1 METRKVLAAL
11 AYFSIFFLG
20 FIFPAVL
27 YFVSDDRYVKDHAK
41 AAFLS
46 HCIPV
51 AAAILAFVGMLA
63 TGAVGF
69 GFGFAGEGVG
79 IGSMIAMVVLFG
91 AAGLVSLIV
100 TIWNVVKG
108 VKVLL

>member
-27 YFVSDDRYVKDHAK
+27 YFVSDDRFVKEHAK
-41 AAFLS
+41 SAFLS

-51 AAAILAFVGMLA
+51 AAAIVAFVGMLA
-63 TGAVGF
+63 TGAAGF
-69 GFGFAGEGVG
+69 GLGGYEGAGLD
-79 IGSMIAMVVLFG
+79 SMISMFLLFG
-91 AAGLVSLIV
+91 AAGLVSLVV
-100 TIWNVVKG
+100 TVWNVVKG
-108 VKVLL
+108 VKLLL

>member
-1 METRKVLAAL
+1 METRKILAAL

-20 FIFPAVL
+20 FILPAVL

-51 AAAILAFVGMLA
+51 ICVVIAIFGAFA
-63 TGAVGF
+63 TGFIGMN
-69 GFGFAGEGVG
+69 AGGMEGAG
-79 IGSMIAMVVLFG
+79 IGSMIGMFVLFG
-91 AAGLVSLIV
+91 VTGVISLIV
-100 TIWNVVKG
+100 TIWNVYKG
-108 VKVLL
+108 IKVLL

>member
-63 TGAVGF
+63 TGAAGF
-69 GFGFAGEGVG
+69 GFGGAEGAG